1 MRALSGIQPSGDLHI
16 GNYFGALKQY
26 IKLQDEHEGFY
37 FIANYHALTTIRDAE
52 TLRANVLSLATDFLA
67 LGLDPN
73 RATIFKQSD
82 VPEVTELT
90 WLLSVVTPMGLL
102 ERCHAYKE
110 KVAEGVP
117 ADHGLFAY
125 PVLMAADI
133 LIYQSDIVPVGQD
146 QKQHVEVTR
155 DIAAKFNNT
164 FGKVLKIP
172 EPYILRQSAVVP
184 GIDGRKMS
192 KSYNNTIL
200 IFEEPSQIKKKVM
213 SIKTD
218 SRPIEEPK
226 DPEQDNLYALY
237 RLFAPPERAAEM
249 AERYRRGGVGY
260 GEVKKE
266 LVGLITDYF
275 APYRDRR
282 AEIMRD
288 PDYVHDVLRAGGQ
301 RARVEAQKTLQMA
314 RDAAGV

>member
-1 MRALSGIQPSGDLHI
+1 
-16 GNYFGALKQY
+16 
-26 IKLQDEHEGFY
+26 
-37 FIANYHALTTIRDAE
+37 
-52 TLRANVLSLATDFLA
+52 
-67 LGLDPN
+67 
-73 RATIFKQSD
+73 
-82 VPEVTELT
+82 
-90 WLLSVVTPMGLL
+90 
-102 ERCHAYKE
+102 
-110 KVAEGVP
+110 
-117 ADHGLFAY
+117 
-125 PVLMAADI
+125 
-133 LIYQSDIVPVGQD
+133 
-146 QKQHVEVTR
+146 
-155 DIAAKFNNT
+155 
-164 FGKVLKIP
+164 
-172 EPYILRQSAVVP
+172 VVP

-237 RLFAPPERAAEM
+237 RLFAPPDRAEEM

-282 AEIMRD
+282 AELLRD
-288 PDYVHDVLRAGGQ
+288 QDYVQDVLKAGGQ
-301 RARVEAQKTLQMA
+301 RARAEAQKTLQMA